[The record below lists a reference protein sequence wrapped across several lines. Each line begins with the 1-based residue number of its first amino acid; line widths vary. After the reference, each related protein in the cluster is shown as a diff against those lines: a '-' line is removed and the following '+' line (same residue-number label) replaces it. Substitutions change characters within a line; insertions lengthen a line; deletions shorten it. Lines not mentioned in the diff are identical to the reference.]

1 MSTTTIHHNGSKWA
15 GQVVD
20 TIDELVIVLGK
31 HELIPTLFPFAHN
44 LKGEKRGSVEFFG
57 NFETIS
63 HAFLIETDD
72 PEVCQKLM
80 RAIQANRT
88 YKKLAAAEKNGIIL

>member
-1 MSTTTIHHNGSKWA
+1 MGTTIHHNGSKWA

-20 TIDELVIVLGK
+20 TIDELISVLIK
-31 HELIPTLFPFAHN
+31 HELIPTLFPYAAN

-72 PEVCQKLM
+72 PEVCAKL
-80 RAIQANRT
+80 RKAIKANRT
-88 YKKLAAAEKNGIIL
+88 YKKLQSY

>member
-1 MSTTTIHHNGSKWA
+1 MGTTIHHNGSKWA

-20 TIDELVIVLGK
+20 TIDEL
-31 HELIPTLFPFAHN
+31 IPTLFPYAAN

-72 PEVCQKLM
+72 PEVCAKL
-80 RAIQANRT
+80 RKAIKANRT
-88 YKKLAAAEKNGIIL
+88 YKKLQSY